1 MAISASEYPWAK
13 GEQFVSVFPYSARMQ
28 CRHYLLTMLYLVMST
43 YCWSQADSSIQLL
56 WIIRSVCWF
65 LCIKSCHKCKSKCS
79 LLTADTEYTFPTKG
93 GYVLTILFGYMII
106 TVSLFAYH
114 GSCALFPH
122 RRVFRLIPNYR
133 GIFWHEQSI
142 SNKVRAYCV
151 QAGIVQHVHAYCVQD
166 GIVQHSHRLPIVV
179 VLTEMQRG
187 LSANSLVWQR
197 ALTTLSLLYDI
208 FLGTGRS
215 DCYL

>member
-1 MAISASEYPWAK
+1 
-13 GEQFVSVFPYSARMQ
+13 
-28 CRHYLLTMLYLVMST
+28 MST

-142 SNKVRAYCV
+142 SNKVHAYCV
-151 QAGIVQHVHAYCVQD
+151 QA

-187 LSANSLVWQR
+187 LSANSIVWQR

-208 FLGTGRS
+208 FFGNWAIGQLPIIFNRIPVETVNT
-215 DCYL
+215 YLILCINCMATYQISTFFPHIRMLSCSIWHYS

>member
-1 MAISASEYPWAK
+1 ME
-13 GEQFVSVFPYSARMQ
+13 
-28 CRHYLLTMLYLVMST
+28 
-43 YCWSQADSSIQLL
+43 DQL
-56 WIIRSVCWF
+56 F
-65 LCIKSCHKCKSKCS
+65 L
-79 LLTADTEYTFPTKG
+79 
-93 GYVLTILFGYMII
+93 ILFGSLII
-106 TVSLFAYH
+106 NFSVYLVQSQGLLPTIIVSDY
-114 GSCALFPH
+114 
-122 RRVFRLIPNYR
+122 
-133 GIFWHEQSI
+133 EQSI

-151 QAGIVQHVHAYCVQD
+151 QAGIVQHVHAYCVQA